1 MIGLHNNAIIGAH
14 TTPRRRVLRSYTSTC
29 RTTKTCVAIGSF
41 PIITCKH
48 YKKNLNLSNIRVHT
62 RISIVANYLQN
73 DMSILAIPYIGLG
86 FQAHDLHYEWGNVK
100 GVVST

>member
-1 MIGLHNNAIIGAH
+1 MQKLQ
-14 TTPRRRVLRSYTSTC
+14 
-29 RTTKTCVAIGSF
+29 
-41 PIITCKH
+41 
-48 YKKNLNLSNIRVHT
+48 KNLNFSNIRVNT
-62 RISIVANYLQN
+62 RISIRANYLQN